1 LAGNGCENC
10 HGPGAAHIAAEKGDN
25 EAQRAALRELL
36 HLTWE
41 QAKTET
47 CIKCHDH
54 DNSPEFGKNSEK
66 YWSEIE
72 H

>member
-1 LAGNGCENC
+1 M
-10 HGPGAAHIAAEKGDN
+10 
-25 EAQRAALRELL
+25 
-36 HLTWE
+36 TWE
-41 QAKTET
+41 QAKTDT

-54 DNSPEFGKNSEK
+54 DNSPEFGKNTEK